1 MPGAL
6 HDEEADILYVRLR
19 DGEQPARQAFLD
31 DLRILDYSAD
41 GRVVGVEF
49 VCASDGIE
57 LSGVP
62 FARRVEQ
69 LIDQSGHSF
78 PIFA

>member
-1 MPGAL
+1 MPEANYD
-6 HDEEADILYVRLR
+6 HEADILYVRLR
-19 DGEQPARQAFLD
+19 DGEASATQAFLD

-41 GRVVGVEF
+41 GGVIGVEF
-49 VCASDGIE
+49 ICASGGID
-57 LSGVP
+57 LSDVP
-62 FARRVEQ
+62 FAQRVGQ

>member
-1 MPGAL
+1 MP
-6 HDEEADILYVRLR
+6 EATYDHEGDILYVRLR
-19 DGEQPARQAFLD
+19 DAESSASQVFLD

-41 GRVVGVEF
+41 GGVVGVEF
-49 VCASDGIE
+49 IGASGGVD
-57 LSGVP
+57 LRDVP
-62 FARRVEQ
+62 FARRVER

>member
-1 MPGAL
+1 MP
-6 HDEEADILYVRLR
+6 EATYDHEGDSLYVRLR
-19 DGEQPARQAFLD
+19 DGESATQAFLD

-41 GRVVGVEF
+41 GGVIGVEF
-49 VCASDGIE
+49 IGASSGVD
-57 LSGVP
+57 LSDVP

-69 LIDQSGHSF
+69 LIGQSGHSF